1 MTKVYDS
8 MGQMEVPEEAYYGA
22 STQRA
27 VENFP
32 ISGYTMPVSVIRS
45 LALIKAATSSV
56 NHELGLLDREIAEA
70 VGKAAEEIVQGRFAD
85 QFPVD
90 VFQTGSGTSTNM
102 NMNEVIAARA
112 NELLG
117 SVKQGRSPVHPNDHV
132 NLGQS
137 SNDVIPTALHI
148 ASRLQVQEMLLPA
161 LKDLQAALE
170 KKADEFA
177 GLVKLGRTHLQDAVP
192 VTLGQEF
199 SGWAAQVAH
208 GLVAV
213 NRCLPDLEELAL
225 GGTAVGTGLNAHP
238 EFADRA
244 ASFLSANTGV
254 GFRIT
259 SNRFASQGGKEA
271 LSGLMKALALY
282 ASSLVKIASDLRLLA
297 SGPRGGIS
305 EIILPPLQPGSS
317 LMPGKVNPVLLE
329 SAIQVGMKVM
339 GNDVVV
345 TAANASGVLELN
357 VAMPLIG
364 YVVAESI
371 ILLSNTSR
379 LLAEKYVSRIKA
391 DPQRCAELLEGSL
404 ALVTPLAEKIGY
416 DRAAE
421 LAREAFEKGRTIREL
436 VKEKGILT
444 DEEIEEILDPR
455 KMV

>member
-1 MTKVYDS
+1 MVEVYDS

-32 ISGYTMPVSVIRS
+32 ISGYTMPASVLRS
-45 LALIKAATSSV
+45 LALIKLAAARV
-56 NHELGLLDREIAEA
+56 NHELGLLDKEIAEA
-70 VGKAAEEIVQGRFAD
+70 IGQAAEEIVQGRFGD

-117 SVKQGRSPVHPNDHV
+117 SQKQSRSPVHPNDHV

-137 SNDVIPTALHI
+137 SNDVIPTALHM
-148 ASRLQVQEMLLPA
+148 ASRLQVQEVLLPA
-161 LKDLQAALE
+161 LEDLQAALG
-170 KKADEFA
+170 KKADEFTD
-177 GLVKLGRTHLQDAVP
+177 LVKLGRTHMQDAVP

-199 SGWAAQVAH
+199 SGWAGQVAH
-208 GLVAV
+208 GVEAV
-213 NRCLPDLEELAL
+213 KRCLPDLEELTL
-225 GGTAVGTGLNAHP
+225 GGTAVGTGLNTHP

-244 ASFLSANTGV
+244 ALFLSAKTGV

-259 SNRFASQGGKEA
+259 SNRFASQGGKEV
-271 LSGLMKALALY
+271 LTGLMKALALY

-297 SGPRGGIS
+297 SGPRGSIG
-305 EIILPPLQPGSS
+305 EITLPSLQPGSS
-317 LMPGKVNPVLLE
+317 LMPGKVNPVLVE
-329 SAIQVGMKVM
+329 SAIQVGARVM
-339 GNDVVV
+339 GNDLTV
-345 TAANASGVLELN
+345 TTANASGILELN

-364 YVVAESI
+364 FVIAESI
-371 ILLSNTSR
+371 ILLSNTSS
-379 LLAEKYVSRIKA
+379 LLAEKYVSRITA
-391 DPQRCAELLEGSL
+391 DPQRCAQLLEGSL
-404 ALVTPLAEKIGY
+404 ALVTPLAVKIGY

-421 LAREAFEKGRTIREL
+421 LAKEAFEKGKYIKDL

-444 DEEIEEILDPR
+444 DKEIEEVLDPK

>member
-1 MTKVYDS
+1 MAKVYDS
-8 MGQMEVPEEAYYGA
+8 MGEMEVPEEAYFGA

-45 LALIKAATSSV
+45 LALIKAAASSV
-56 NHELGLLDREIAEA
+56 NQELGLLDREIAEA

-117 SVKQGRSPVHPNDHV
+117 AVKQGRSPVHPNDHV

-148 ASRLQVQEMLLPA
+148 ASRLQVQELLLPA

-177 GLVKLGRTHLQDAVP
+177 GLVKLGRTHMQDAVP

-208 GLVAV
+208 GLEAV
-213 NRCLPDLEELAL
+213 NRCLPDIEELAL

-254 GFRIT
+254 AFRIT

-282 ASSLVKIASDLRLLA
+282 ASSLVKISSDLRLLA

-305 EIILPPLQPGSS
+305 EIILPSLQPGSS

-364 YVVAESI
+364 YVIAESI

-379 LLAEKYVSRIKA
+379 LLAEKYVSQIKA

-404 ALVTPLAEKIGY
+404 ALVTPLVERFGY

-421 LAREAFEKGRTIREL
+421 LAREALEKGRTIREL

-444 DEEIEEILDPR
+444 DEEMEEVLDPG

>member
-1 MTKVYDS
+1 
-8 MGQMEVPEEAYYGA
+8 MGQMEVPDEAYYGA

-32 ISGYTMPVSVIRS
+32 ISGYTMPAGVLRS
-45 LALIKAATSSV
+45 LALIKLAASRV
-56 NHELGLLDREIAEA
+56 NHELGLLGKEIAEA
-70 VGKAAEEIVQGRFAD
+70 IGQAAEEIVQGRFAD

-102 NMNEVIAARA
+102 NMNEVVAARA

-117 SVKQGRSPVHPNDHV
+117 SPKQSRSPVHPNDHV

-148 ASRLQVQEMLLPA
+148 ASRLQVQEKLLPA
-161 LKDLQAALE
+161 LHDLQAALG
-170 KKADEFA
+170 KKADEFT
-177 GLVKLGRTHLQDAVP
+177 GLVKLGRTHMQDAVP
-192 VTLGQEF
+192 ITLGQEF

-208 GLVAV
+208 GIEAV
-213 NRCLPDLEELAL
+213 KRCLPDLEELTL

-244 ASFLSANTGV
+244 ASFLSAKTGI

-259 SNRFASQGGKEA
+259 SNRFAAQGGKEA
-271 LSGLMKALALY
+271 LTGLMKALALY

-297 SGPRGGIS
+297 SGPRGSIG
-305 EIILPPLQPGSS
+305 EITLPSLQPGSS

-329 SAIQVGMKVM
+329 SAIQVGARVM
-339 GNDVVV
+339 GNDLTV
-345 TAANASGVLELN
+345 TMANASGVLELN

-364 YVVAESI
+364 FATAESI

-379 LLAEKYVSRIKA
+379 LLAEKYVSRITA
-391 DPQRCAELLEGSL
+391 DPKRCAQLLEGSL
-404 ALVTPLAEKIGY
+404 ALVTPLVEKIGY

-421 LAREAFEKGRTIREL
+421 LAREAFDEGKTIREL

-444 DEEIEEILDPR
+444 DKEIEEVLDPK

>member
-1 MTKVYDS
+1 MAKVYDS
-8 MGQMEVPEEAYYGA
+8 MGEMEVPEEAYFGA

-45 LALIKAATSSV
+45 LALIKAAASSV
-56 NHELGLLDREIAEA
+56 NQELGLLDREIAEA
-70 VGKAAEEIVQGRFAD
+70 VGKAAKEIVQGRFAD

-117 SVKQGRSPVHPNDHV
+117 AVKQGRSPVHPNDHV

-148 ASRLQVQEMLLPA
+148 ASRLQVQELLLPA

-177 GLVKLGRTHLQDAVP
+177 GLVKLGRTHMQDAVP

-208 GLVAV
+208 GLEAV
-213 NRCLPDLEELAL
+213 KRCLPDLEELAL

-254 GFRIT
+254 AFRIT

-282 ASSLVKIASDLRLLA
+282 ASSLVKISSDLRLLA

-305 EIILPPLQPGSS
+305 EIILPSLQPGSS

-329 SAIQVGMKVM
+329 SAIQVGMMVM

-364 YVVAESI
+364 YVIAESI

-379 LLAEKYVSRIKA
+379 LLAEKYVSQIKA

-404 ALVTPLAEKIGY
+404 ALVTPLVERFGY

-421 LAREAFEKGRTIREL
+421 LAREALEKGRTIREL

-444 DEEIEEILDPR
+444 DEEMEEVLDPG

>member
-1 MTKVYDS
+1 
-8 MGQMEVPEEAYYGA
+8 MGQMEVPDEAYYGA

-32 ISGYTMPVSVIRS
+32 ISGYTMPAGVLRS
-45 LALIKAATSSV
+45 LALIKLAASRV
-56 NHELGLLDREIAEA
+56 NHELGLLDKEIAEA
-70 VGKAAEEIVQGRFAD
+70 IGQAAEEIVQGRFAD

-102 NMNEVIAARA
+102 NMNEVVAARA

-117 SVKQGRSPVHPNDHV
+117 SPKQSRSPVHPNDHV

-148 ASRLQVQEMLLPA
+148 ASRLQVQETLLPA
-161 LKDLQAALE
+161 LHDLQAALG
-170 KKADEFA
+170 KKTDEFT
-177 GLVKLGRTHLQDAVP
+177 GLVKLGRTHMQDAVP
-192 VTLGQEF
+192 ITLGQEF

-208 GLVAV
+208 GIEAV
-213 NRCLPDLEELAL
+213 KRCLPDLEELTL

-244 ASFLSANTGV
+244 ASFLSVKTGI

-259 SNRFASQGGKEA
+259 SNRFAAQGGKEA
-271 LSGLMKALALY
+271 LTGLMKALALY

-297 SGPRGGIS
+297 SGPRGSIG
-305 EIILPPLQPGSS
+305 EITLPSLQPGSS

-329 SAIQVGMKVM
+329 SAIQVGARVM
-339 GNDVVV
+339 GNDLTV
-345 TAANASGVLELN
+345 TMANASGVLELN

-364 YVVAESI
+364 FATAESI

-379 LLAEKYVSRIKA
+379 LLAEKYVSRITA
-391 DPQRCAELLEGSL
+391 DPKRCAQLLEGSL
-404 ALVTPLAEKIGY
+404 ALVTPLVEKIGY

-421 LAREAFEKGRTIREL
+421 LAREAFDEGKTIREL

-444 DEEIEEILDPR
+444 DKEIEEVLDPK

>member
-1 MTKVYDS
+1 MAKVYDS
-8 MGQMEVPEEAYYGA
+8 MGEMEVPEEAYFGA

-45 LALIKAATSSV
+45 LALIKAAASSV
-56 NHELGLLDREIAEA
+56 NQELGLLDREIAEA

-117 SVKQGRSPVHPNDHV
+117 AVKQGRSPVHPNDHV

-148 ASRLQVQEMLLPA
+148 ASRLQVQELLLPA

-177 GLVKLGRTHLQDAVP
+177 GLVKLGRTHMQDAVP

-208 GLVAV
+208 GLEAV
-213 NRCLPDLEELAL
+213 KRCLPDLEELAL

-254 GFRIT
+254 AFRIT

-282 ASSLVKIASDLRLLA
+282 ASSLVKISSDLRLLA

-305 EIILPPLQPGSS
+305 EIILPSLQPGSS

-364 YVVAESI
+364 YVIAESI

-379 LLAEKYVSRIKA
+379 LLAEKYVSQIKA

-404 ALVTPLAEKIGY
+404 ALVTPLVERFGY

-421 LAREAFEKGRTIREL
+421 LAREALEKGRTIREL

-444 DEEIEEILDPR
+444 DEEMEEVLDPG

>member
-1 MTKVYDS
+1 MAKVYDS
-8 MGQMEVPEEAYYGA
+8 MGEMEVPEEAYFGA

-45 LALIKAATSSV
+45 LALIKAAASSV
-56 NHELGLLDREIAEA
+56 NQELGLLDREIAEA

-117 SVKQGRSPVHPNDHV
+117 AVKQGRSPVHPNDHV

-148 ASRLQVQEMLLPA
+148 ASRLQVQELLLPA

-177 GLVKLGRTHLQDAVP
+177 GLVKLGRTHMQDAVP

-208 GLVAV
+208 GLEVV
-213 NRCLPDLEELAL
+213 KRCLPDLEELAL

-254 GFRIT
+254 AFRIT

-282 ASSLVKIASDLRLLA
+282 ASSLVKISSDLRLLA

-305 EIILPPLQPGSS
+305 EIILPSLQPGSS

-364 YVVAESI
+364 YVIAESI

-379 LLAEKYVSRIKA
+379 LLAEKYVSQIKA

-404 ALVTPLAEKIGY
+404 ALVTPLVERIGY

-421 LAREAFEKGRTIREL
+421 LAREVFEKGRTIREL

-444 DEEIEEILDPR
+444 DEEMEEVLDPG

>member
-1 MTKVYDS
+1 MVKVHDS
-8 MGQMEVPEEAYYGA
+8 MGQMEVPDGVYYGA

-32 ISGYTMPVSVIRS
+32 ISGYTMPAGVLRS
-45 LALIKAATSSV
+45 LALIKLAASRV
-56 NHELGLLDREIAEA
+56 NQELGLLDKEIAEA
-70 VGKAAEEIVQGRFAD
+70 IGQAAEEIVQGRFAD

-102 NMNEVIAARA
+102 NMNEVVAARA

-117 SVKQGRSPVHPNDHV
+117 SPKQSRSPVHPNDHV

-137 SNDVIPTALHI
+137 SNDVIPTALHV
-148 ASRLQVQEMLLPA
+148 ASRLQVQETLLPT
-161 LKDLQAALE
+161 LHDLQAALGN
-170 KKADEFA
+170 KADEFT
-177 GLVKLGRTHLQDAVP
+177 GLVKLGRTHMQDAVP
-192 VTLGQEF
+192 ITLGQEF

-208 GLVAV
+208 GIEAV
-213 NRCLPDLEELAL
+213 KRCLPDLEELTL

-244 ASFLSANTGV
+244 ASFLSAKTGI

-259 SNRFASQGGKEA
+259 SNRFAAQGGKEA
-271 LSGLMKALALY
+271 LTGLMKALALY

-297 SGPRGGIS
+297 SGPRGSIG
-305 EIILPPLQPGSS
+305 EITLPSLQPGSS
-317 LMPGKVNPVLLE
+317 LMPGKVNPVLVE
-329 SAIQVGMKVM
+329 SAIQVGARVM
-339 GNDVVV
+339 GNDLTV
-345 TAANASGVLELN
+345 TMANASGVLELN

-364 YVVAESI
+364 FATAESI

-379 LLAEKYVSRIKA
+379 MLAEKYVSRITA
-391 DPQRCAELLEGSL
+391 DPKRCAQLLEGSL
-404 ALVTPLAEKIGY
+404 ALVTPLVEKIGY

-421 LAREAFEKGRTIREL
+421 LAREAFDEGKTIREL

-444 DEEIEEILDPR
+444 DKEIEEVLDPK

>member
-1 MTKVYDS
+1 
-8 MGQMEVPEEAYYGA
+8 
-22 STQRA
+22 
-27 VENFP
+27 
-32 ISGYTMPVSVIRS
+32 
-45 LALIKAATSSV
+45 
-56 NHELGLLDREIAEA
+56 
-70 VGKAAEEIVQGRFAD
+70 
-85 QFPVD
+85 
-90 VFQTGSGTSTNM
+90 
-102 NMNEVIAARA
+102 
-112 NELLG
+112 
-117 SVKQGRSPVHPNDHV
+117 
-132 NLGQS
+132 
-137 SNDVIPTALHI
+137 
-148 ASRLQVQEMLLPA
+148 MLLPA